1 MKEHTQRMN
10 ITLRPEQRRKLEQL
24 QRHHGD
30 LSQSATLRR
39 LIENEIRRLKYE
51 KSD

>member
-1 MKEHTQRMN
+1 MKENHTQRMN

-24 QRHHGD
+24 QKHYGD

-39 LIENEIRRLKYE
+39 LIENDYRGRRLKLV
-51 KSD
+51 